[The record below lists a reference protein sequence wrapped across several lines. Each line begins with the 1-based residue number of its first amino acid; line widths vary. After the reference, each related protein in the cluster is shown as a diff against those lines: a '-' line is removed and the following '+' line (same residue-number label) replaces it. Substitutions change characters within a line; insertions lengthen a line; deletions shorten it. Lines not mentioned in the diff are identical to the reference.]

1 MRQSTRLLFATIVF
15 TAIFTALPPVT
26 VWGYG
31 FSDYPGDRG
40 YRPYA
45 GSAGGHHYSG
55 SLRLQ
60 TAETRNGYHVRA
72 RLDGLRPEE
81 VHVYLQRNKLVLQI
95 DQGDQHGLHG
105 HDASRVSQWQIHFRR
120 QLQLPYDADWSR
132 MIVTKKNDIMEIYI
146 PRSSQ
151 SMPVNPSLKW

>member
-1 MRQSTRLLFATIVF
+1 MYQSTRLLFATIVF

-31 FSDYPGDRG
+31 LSDYPGDSS
-40 YRPYA
+40 YPPYA
-45 GSAGGHHYSG
+45 GPAGGHHYSG

-60 TAETRNGYHVRA
+60 TAETRNGYHLRA

-81 VHVYLQRNKLVLQI
+81 VHVYLQRNQLVLQI
-95 DQGDQHGLHG
+95 DQGDQHGLHS
-105 HDASRVSQWQIHFRR
+105 HDARRVSRWQIRFRK

-132 MIVTKKNDIMEIYI
+132 MIITKKNDVMEIYI

-151 SMPVNPSLKW
+151 SMPINPSLKW

>member
-1 MRQSTRLLFATIVF
+1 MRQGTRLLFATI
-15 TAIFTALPPVT
+15 IFTALLPVT
-26 VWGYG
+26 AWGYG
-31 FSDYPGDRG
+31 LSDYPGDRG

-60 TAETRNGYHVRA
+60 TAETRNGYHLRA

-81 VHVYLQRNKLVLQI
+81 VHVYLQRNQLVLQI
-95 DQGDQHGLHG
+95 DQGDQHGLHS
-105 HDASRVSQWQIHFRR
+105 HDARRVSRWQIRFRK

-132 MIVTKKNDIMEIYI
+132 MIITKKNDIMEIYI

-151 SMPVNPSLKW
+151 SMPINPSLKW

>member
-1 MRQSTRLLFATIVF
+1 MRKSIRLLFATIVF
-15 TAIFTALPPVT
+15 TALLPVT

-40 YRPYA
+40 YRSYA

-60 TAETRNGYHVRA
+60 TAETRNGYHLRA

-81 VHVYLQRNKLVLQI
+81 VHVYLQQNQLVLQI
-95 DQGDQHGLHG
+95 DQGDQHGLHN
-105 HDASRVSQWQIHFRR
+105 HNARRVSRLQIRFRK

-132 MIVTKKNDIMEIYI
+132 MIVTKKEGVMEIYI

>member
-1 MRQSTRLLFATIVF
+1 MRQSTHLLFATIVF
-15 TAIFTALPPVT
+15 TALLPVT

-31 FSDYPGDRG
+31 LSDYPGDRG
-40 YRPYA
+40 YRSYA

-60 TAETRNGYHVRA
+60 TAETRNGYHLRA

-81 VHVYLQRNKLVLQI
+81 VHVYLQRNQLVLQI
-95 DQGDQHGLHG
+95 DQGDQHGLHS
-105 HDASRVSQWQIHFRR
+105 HDARRVSRWQIRFRK

-132 MIVTKKNDIMEIYI
+132 MIITKKNDVMEIYI

-151 SMPVNPSLKW
+151 SMPINPSLKW

>member
-1 MRQSTRLLFATIVF
+1 MRKSIRLLFATIFF

-40 YRPYA
+40 YRSYA

-60 TAETRNGYHVRA
+60 TAETRNGYHLRA

-81 VHVYLQRNKLVLQI
+81 VHVYLQQNQLVLQI
-95 DQGDQHGLHG
+95 DQGDQHGLHS
-105 HDASRVSQWQIHFRR
+105 HDARRVSRWQIRFRK

-132 MIVTKKNDIMEIYI
+132 MIVTKKNGIMEIYI

-151 SMPVNPSLKW
+151 YMPVNPSLKW

>member
-1 MRQSTRLLFATIVF
+1 MRKSTRLLFATIVF
-15 TAIFTALPPVT
+15 TALLPVT

-31 FSDYPGDRG
+31 LSDYPGDRG
-40 YRPYA
+40 YRSYA

-72 RLDGLRPEE
+72 RLDGLHPEE
-81 VHVYLQRNKLVLQI
+81 VHVYLQRNQLVLQV
-95 DQGDQHGLHG
+95 DQGDQHGLHS
-105 HDASRVSQWQIHFRR
+105 HDARRVSQWQIRVRR

-132 MIVTKKNDIMEIYI
+132 MIVTKKNGIMEIYI

-151 SMPVNPSLKW
+151 YMPVNPSLKW